1 LLANPALALRWTIPH
16 FAVALPETQAMSKQL
31 IMSATISVTAMLA
44 FILAGGPAM
53 ASDTGLGMTPLH
65 MMIAACAPPSVNEL
79 MPVIQ
84 PGLL

>member
-1 LLANPALALRWTIPH
+1 
-16 FAVALPETQAMSKQL
+16 MSKQL
-31 IMSATISVTAMLA
+31 ILSATFSVSAMLA

-53 ASDTGLGMTPLH
+53 ASEAGWSFAPLH
-65 MMIAACAPPSVNEL
+65 MAIAACSPASVNEL